1 MRNERNAFM
10 PQMMP
15 FQGMPQMGN
24 MPTNMMMF
32 PNYMNDN
39 YTNLDNRVSALEK
52 KVKVLD
58 NRLSR
63 LETPYQNQGMQNF
76 QNAQNQ
82 GAQASQTPY
91 QTTQNNPGNYSGEM
105 YMM

>member
-1 MRNERNAFM
+1 MKSERNNFA

-15 FQGMPQMGN
+15 FPQGGM

-39 YTNLDNRVSALEK
+39 YSNLDNRVTSLEK
-52 KVKVLD
+52 KVRVLE

-63 LETPYQNQGMQNF
+63 LETPYQNTGNMQSYS
-76 QNAQNQ
+76 QNNA
-82 GAQASQTPY
+82 TPY
-91 QTTQNNPGNYSGEM
+91 QTTQNNTSYNGEM

>member
-1 MRNERNAFM
+1 MKSERNNFT

-15 FQGMPQMGN
+15 FPGMGN

-39 YTNLDNRVSALEK
+39 YTSLDNRISSLEK
-52 KVKVLD
+52 KVKVLE
-58 NRLSR
+58 NRISR
-63 LETPYQNQGMQNF
+63 IENPYQNTNTQSYQNTVT
-76 QNAQNQ
+76 NT
-82 GAQASQTPY
+82 QTQTSPY
-91 QTTQNNPGNYSGEM
+91 QTTQNNTGYNGEM